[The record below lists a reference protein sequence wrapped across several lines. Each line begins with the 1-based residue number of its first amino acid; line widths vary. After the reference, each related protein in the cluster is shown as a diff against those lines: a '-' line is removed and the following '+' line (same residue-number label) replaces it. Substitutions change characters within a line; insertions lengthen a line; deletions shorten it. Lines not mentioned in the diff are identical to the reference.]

1 VFHEVMIVNA
11 SLTIALAAILACPLF
26 ASALAGR
33 S

>member
-1 VFHEVMIVNA
+1 MFHVVMVFHVTL
-11 SLTIALAAILACPLF
+11 SIALAAILACPLL